1 MDKVVKSRA
10 ELEEEGWKAASVSG
24 GEHLKRILEM
34 YQELGMETYLEEI
47 TPQECGDCTECYL
60 MGNETI
66 YRIYTRREEE

>member
-10 ELEEEGWKAASVSG
+10 ELEEEGWKTASVSS

-47 TPQECGDCTECYL
+47 TPQGCGGCTECYL
-60 MGNETI
+60 MGNETM
-66 YRIYTRREEE
+66 YRIYTRREEK